1 VSYRVK
7 STYAASCD
15 ASEYVVDKCDKS
27 ITVDLPGTSFEAK
40 DRMRKAGWYIG
51 TGGTC
56 FCPKHHNALIKT
68 QSNG

>member
-1 VSYRVK
+1 MSYRSKAIFTATCDVDQ
-7 STYAASCD
+7 YAI
-15 ASEYVVDKCDKS
+15 DKCKES

-56 FCPKHHNALIKT
+56 FCPTHKT
-68 QSNG
+68 AMLGMR